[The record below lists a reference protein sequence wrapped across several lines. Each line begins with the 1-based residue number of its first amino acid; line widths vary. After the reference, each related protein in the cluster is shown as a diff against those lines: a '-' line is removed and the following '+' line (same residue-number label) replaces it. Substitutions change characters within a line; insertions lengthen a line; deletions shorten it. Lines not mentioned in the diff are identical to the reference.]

1 MFRASWP
8 VFRLAGCPVSP
19 PMNLSIV
26 QRILGMLLMLF
37 SLTMLPPLGVS
48 LYYQDGNWQPFVD
61 ALVAL
66 LLLGGVIWFPVRT
79 CNRELRL
86 RDGFLVGAAFWVVLG
101 VAGAV
106 PFLLSDKPVMSV
118 TNAVF
123 ESVSGFTTT
132 GATVLEGLERLP
144 RSVLYYRQQIQW
156 LGGIGMIV
164 LAVALLPML
173 GVGGMQLLRAET
185 PGAVKDSKLTP
196 RITQTAKM
204 LWMVYVAITAMCALA
219 YWFAGMSPFDAI
231 GHSFTTVSTGG
242 FSTHDASL
250 GYFNSTAIEMIAVV
264 FMFLGGVN
272 FALHFYVFRYRRISG
287 YVTDPEFRAYAV
299 LILVLTLI
307 TTLALA
313 TTNYHGSFAES
324 FNRSLFHV
332 VSVQSN
338 TGFITD
344 QFALWPGAL
353 PVMLLLMS
361 FISGCAGSTSG
372 GMKVFRWLLIWKQGS
387 REVRRLIHPSAEIP
401 VKLGGKPM
409 DPRVIEAVWGF
420 FAVYVVLFGVLMVS
434 LIALGEDQVTAFA
447 AIASCMNNLGP
458 GLGDVAMTFANV
470 SDPVKWICVLAMLAG
485 RLEIFPLLVLITPAF
500 WRR

>member
-1 MFRASWP
+1 
-8 VFRLAGCPVSP
+8 
-19 PMNLSIV
+19 MNLAIV

-48 LYYQDGNWQPFVD
+48 LYYQDGNWQPFID
-61 ALVAL
+61 ALLAL
-66 LLLGGVIWFPVRT
+66 LLVGAIVWFPARSCT
-79 CNRELRL
+79 RELRL
-86 RDGFLVGAAFWVVLG
+86 RDGFMVGAAFWVVLG
-101 VAGAV
+101 VAGAA
-106 PFLLSDKPVMSV
+106 PFLLSDQPRMSI
-118 TNAVF
+118 TDAIF

-132 GATVLEGLERLP
+132 GATVLVGLDALP
-144 RSVLYYRQQIQW
+144 PSVLYYRQQIQW

-185 PGAVKDSKLTP
+185 PGAVKDAKITP

-204 LWMVYVAITAMCALA
+204 LWFVYVAITGVCALA
-219 YWFAGMSPFDAI
+219 YWLAGMSVFDAI
-231 GHSFTTVSTGG
+231 GHSFATVSTGG
-242 FSTHDASL
+242 FSTHDDSL
-250 GYFNSTAIEMIAVV
+250 GFFQSNAIEMIAAF

-272 FALHFYVFRYRRISG
+272 FALHFYVFRHRRVST
-287 YVTDPEFRAYAV
+287 YFTDPEFRAYFV
-299 LILVLTLI
+299 IILVLTVLS
-307 TTLALA
+307 TVVLTA
-313 TTNYHGSFAES
+313 TSYHGNFGTSLNKA
-324 FNRSLFHV
+324 LFHV

-344 QFALWPGAL
+344 QFAVWPGAL
-353 PVMLLLMS
+353 PVLMLLMS

-387 REVRRLIHPSAEIP
+387 REVSRLIHPSASIP
-401 VKLGGKPM
+401 VKLGGKPV
-409 DPRVIEAVWGF
+409 DPRVIDAVWGF
-420 FAVYVVLFGVLMVS
+420 FAVYIVLFGVLMVA

-458 GLGDVAMTFANV
+458 GLGEVAMTFTTV
-470 SDPVKWICVLAMLAG
+470 SDPAKWICVLAMLLG